1 MKILLLGWKRRHR
14 YNWGHELFRE
24 EIARQHDV
32 TFYGEGYN
40 CDYDPKL
47 DVFDIL
53 SIYGEPDIILVH
65 YEHRNNRGPYEKLG
79 AVTNIPK
86 VHIAG
91 DYFERNRLR
100 YDESFRSQKYDLVF
114 AFTRHWMNEMKKN
127 KVANKIHV
135 LPFCVDINIYQKLN
149 IPKTIDVMTTCT
161 VKGDKYPNRRFMR
174 PLVRKMDVTCCTRR
188 VCHENYIEHINKSK
202 IFVANMDV
210 DGSLSQKFTEVLACG
225 TFLLTDEPGDFD
237 FLGYR
242 DKNHLVLY
250 KNFSDLEDKI
260 YYFLKHEDYR
270 ESIARTGMNFVRK
283 HHSSEVRVK
292 EFTKVVEEELFQ
304 DVQKN

>member
-32 TFYGEGYN
+32 IFYGDGYD

-47 DVFDIL
+47 DIFDIL
-53 SIYGEPDIILVH
+53 SIHGEPDIILVH
-65 YEHRNNRGPYEKLG
+65 YEHRDSKGPYKKLG

-91 DYFERNRLR
+91 DYFERNRPR
-100 YDESFRSQKYDLVF
+100 YNKAFESQKYNLVF

-135 LPFCVDINIYQKLN
+135 LPFCVDINIYRKLG
-149 IPKTIDVMTTCT
+149 IPKEIDVMTSCT
-161 VKGDKYPNRRFMR
+161 VKKTKYPNRKFIE
-174 PLVRKMDVTCCTRR
+174 PLVNKIDIISFTKRIY
-188 VCHENYIEHINKSK
+188 HEDYIKHINKSK

-210 DGSLSQKFTEVLACG
+210 DGSLSQKFTEILACG
-225 TFLLTDEPGDFD
+225 TFLLTDKPRDFD
-237 FLGYR
+237 FLGYQDR
-242 DKNHLVLY
+242 KHLALY
-250 KNFSDLEDKI
+250 KNFPDLEDKI
-260 YYFLKHEDYR
+260 YYFLKCEEER
-270 ESIARTGMNFVRK
+270 ENIAKAGMDFVRK
-283 HHSSEVRVK
+283 HHSSEVRVQ
-292 EFTKVVEEELFQ
+292 EFTKVVEEELF
-304 DVQKN
+304 